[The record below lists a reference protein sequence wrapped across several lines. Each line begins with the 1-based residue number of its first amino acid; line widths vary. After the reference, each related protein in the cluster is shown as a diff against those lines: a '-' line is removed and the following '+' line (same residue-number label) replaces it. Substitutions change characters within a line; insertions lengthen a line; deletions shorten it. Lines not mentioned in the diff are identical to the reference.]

1 MMEGP
6 LMDIG
11 WYRDLAIII
20 LVVVATGMLV
30 VISVLA
36 ISLYRR
42 VKPILDSAKAIV
54 QTVQEVVK
62 PLVQIAALVQGIRQ
76 GIDGVNKIFHRKG
89 GKDER

>member
-1 MMEGP
+1 
-6 LMDIG
+6 MDIT

-20 LVVVATGMLV
+20 LVIVAAGALV
-30 VISVLA
+30 VITVLA

-62 PLVQIAALVQGIRQ
+62 PLVQIAALVQGIRA
-76 GIDGVNKIFHRKG
+76 GINSFSTLFTRKG
-89 GKDER
+89 GKDE